1 MVDRASP
8 LSARPVTGT
17 LPAMFQVPAEAALV
31 VPEELPFLASVSWFD
46 ARWRELSPLEMLQ
59 RYEKSWRFC
68 GVTADP
74 SADELAFLRALIQ
87 RFGSVLDVPA

>member
-1 MVDRASP
+1 
-8 LSARPVTGT
+8 
-17 LPAMFQVPAEAALV
+17 MFQVPAEAALV

-46 ARWRELSPLEMLQ
+46 TRWRELSPLEMLQ
-59 RYEKSWRFC
+59 RYEKSWRFR

-74 SADELAFLRALIQ
+74 SLDELAFLRALIQ